1 MFNEYPQGPGDRQIF
16 TPAEVAIGMAE
27 AQLAG
32 MVEYGDEDHFKLS
45 QRGLDRAL
53 ELASQLG
60 VKDMIVLMY
69 FIHLLDECKL
79 EDEERGDDPA

>member
-16 TPAEVAIGMAE
+16 TPAEIAIGMAE

-53 ELASQLG
+53 ELT
-60 VKDMIVLMY
+60 K
-69 FIHLLDECKL
+69 
-79 EDEERGDDPA
+79 